1 MALFKLT
8 GGANM
13 IRTSAL
19 ILSCI
24 STLAAC
30 NKVSAGNNSQI
41 DFAKDANKALPRIAR
56 CSQVSEIEKITVRET
71 LLVKI
76 GDGSISGTYH
86 FATGEKETLTDTG
99 FQHLSGLI
107 EGSQS
112 KDAKVSVKLKN
123 GSLNVFFDEDFAPE
137 KDLTEL
143 IFDLKEKKITFL
155 LGDESRET
163 VVGGCTFE

>member
-1 MALFKLT
+1 
-8 GGANM
+8 M

-19 ILSCI
+19 ILLCI

-30 NKVSAGNNSQI
+30 NKVSSGNNSQI
-41 DFAKDANKALPRIAR
+41 DFAKDVNKALPRIAR
-56 CSQVSEIEKITVRET
+56 CAQVSEIEKITVRET
-71 LLVKI
+71 LLVTI

-137 KDLTEL
+137 KELTEL

-155 LGDESRET
+155 LKDDSRET